1 MLTNSD
7 IHRCKRAR
15 GYSVTRHRSSH
26 SIAFVQNQRMS
37 KRCGPLPVA
46 GWNLRILVHGHAGS
60 ILECRFMI
68 LKVYSPK
75 IVPLWSKF
83 ILKKRN
89 TIGPLAYFGG
99 DTRYHSNHSIVEKV
113 TKKNRLRVRRW
124 HDGCHQWHW
133 DQRLWGGRAMEGAM
147 EGVMEVWGAKNGGWV
162 PHQITFI

>member
-1 MLTNSD
+1 MDGRRWTIGSFENLQQSFGKFIATTYKATYKGWNWGKHHPEFLGGFIINSPENHQKILTNSD

-15 GYSVTRHRSSH
+15 GYLVTRHRSSH

-83 ILKKRN
+83 IKKKRN
-89 TIGPLAYFGG
+89 TIGPLAYLGG
-99 DTRYHSNHSIVEKV
+99 TPDTIVTIV
-113 TKKNRLRVRRW
+113 
-124 HDGCHQWHW
+124 
-133 DQRLWGGRAMEGAM
+133 
-147 EGVMEVWGAKNGGWV
+147 
-162 PHQITFI
+162 